1 MNKLNIKQ
9 EKGSITLFVVIAMMF
24 FLMIVVGIY
33 MQSQNKLQAQYSEID
48 AIKTNYEMLS
58 GIGNEDNIYNQLYEV
73 ENNNI

>member
-9 EKGSITLFVVIAMMF
+9 EKGSITLFVLIAMMF

-48 AIKTNYEMLS
+48 AIKKNYESAS
-58 GIGNEDNIYNQLYEV
+58 GIGNEDNIYNELCSEDS
-73 ENNNI
+73 NN